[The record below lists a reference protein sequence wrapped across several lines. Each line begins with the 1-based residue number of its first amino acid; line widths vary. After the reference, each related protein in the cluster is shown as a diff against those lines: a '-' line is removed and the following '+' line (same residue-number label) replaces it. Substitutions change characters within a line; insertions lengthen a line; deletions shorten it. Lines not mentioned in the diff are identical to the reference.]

1 MAKKNSIY
9 RKRIP
14 ADKGAGEFTPAGVR
28 WQNFAVCV
36 ILVLLVAAVFGQT
49 ARFEFV
55 NYDDQKNVYE
65 NPVVEKG
72 LSVPAVG
79 WAFTHAQVANWIP
92 LTTLSHMLDCQL
104 FGLHAGGHHLVNVLL
119 HAATAALLFLVLRQ
133 MTGSLWRSAFVA
145 AVFAV
150 HPLRAESVAW
160 VSERKDVLSAFFFML
175 TLGAYVRNVRK
186 PSWTG
191 QGAVMFFF
199 TLGLLSKSMVATLPL
214 VLLLLDYW
222 PLKRISDFQPSPHSG
237 AASRFPISNLKHLL
251 IEKIPLFVLAAG
263 ACVATALMPDMQTI
277 LTNAHRL
284 PLFER
289 LGNAIISYV
298 VYMWQM
304 IFPSGLAIPYPFV
317 PNGQPLWKVC
327 LAFGVLAA
335 ISAVTAALRKKRPY
349 LLLGWLWYL
358 GMLVPVIG
366 IIQIS
371 PDAAHADRYTYL
383 PEIGLAIAAIW
394 AVADGSVRWK
404 QRRPCGVKPI
414 NPNTPPNPTTPQGR
428 LILGGLMAAVIG
440 ALMICA
446 HAQTSYWKND
456 ETLWTRALVCTSG
469 NSVAHN
475 NIGYALYQKGDVKD
489 AISHYKQAL
498 ENYPNY
504 AEAHYNLGV
513 VFLKMGELDDA
524 IAEYKQALKIE
535 PDYMEAHFDL
545 GAALALKGNLD
556 EAVAQYQKVLEIR
569 PDYAEADYNLGKV
582 LLLKGDLD
590 GAMACLD
597 KTTTGSP
604 DSPAR
609 WFNLGN
615 EFLQERDWECAM
627 VCYRQAIKL
636 NPRLADAYANL
647 GVALSQKGQTKEA
660 VDSWQ
665 RALEINPGQIY
676 VQNNLAWL
684 LATTPDAA
692 LRNGARAVALA
703 QQASQ
708 LSGGGNPAILRTLAA
723 ACAEDGSCALAADTA
738 RRALGLAVAQK
749 NEGLAATLQKE
760 IKLYEAGTPVRD
772 APR

>member
-1 MAKKNSIY
+1 
-9 RKRIP
+9 
-14 ADKGAGEFTPAGVR
+14 
-28 WQNFAVCV
+28 
-36 ILVLLVAAVFGQT
+36 
-49 ARFEFV
+49 
-55 NYDDQKNVYE
+55 
-65 NPVVEKG
+65 
-72 LSVPAVG
+72 
-79 WAFTHAQVANWIP
+79 
-92 LTTLSHMLDCQL
+92 MLDCQL
-104 FGLHAGGHHLVNVLL
+104 FALHAGGHHLVNVLL
-119 HAATAALLFLVLRQ
+119 HAATAVLLFLVLRQ

-175 TLGAYVRNVRK
+175 TIGAYVRNARQ
-186 PSWTG
+186 PSWTS
-191 QGAVMFFF
+191 QVAVMFLF

-222 PLKRISDFQPSPHSG
+222 PLKRISNFPSSPHSG
-237 AASRFPISNLKHLL
+237 AASRFPISDLKHLL

-263 ACVATALMPDMQTI
+263 ACVATALMPDMQKI

-289 LGNAIISYV
+289 LGNAMISYV

-335 ISAVTAALRKKRPY
+335 IFAITTALRKKRPY
-349 LLLGWLWYL
+349 LLMGWLWYL

-383 PEIGLAIAAIW
+383 PGIGLAIAAIW
-394 AVADGSVRWK
+394 AVADESVRWK
-404 QRRPCGVKPI
+404 QR
-414 NPNTPPNPTTPQGR
+414 R
-428 LILGGLMAAVIG
+428 LILGGLMAGVIG

-456 ETLWTRALVCTSG
+456 ETLWTRALDCTPG

-475 NIGYALYQKGDVKD
+475 NLGYALYQKGNVKD
-489 AISHYKQAL
+489 AIRHYKQAL

-513 VFLKMGELDDA
+513 VFLKMGALDDA
-524 IAEYKQALKIE
+524 IAEYRQALKIV

-556 EAVAQYQKVLEIR
+556 EAVAQYRKVLEIR

-590 GAMACLD
+590 GAMTCLD
-597 KTTTGSP
+597 KTTIGSP

-615 EFLQERDWECAM
+615 EFLQERDLECAM

-660 VDSWQ
+660 MDSWQ
-665 RALEINPGQIY
+665 RALEINPDQVY

-723 ACAEDGSCALAADTA
+723 ACAEDGSYTLAADTA
-738 RRALGLAVAQK
+738 RRALGLAAAQK
-749 NEGLAATLQKE
+749 NEGLVATLQKE
-760 IKLYEAGTPVRD
+760 IKLYEAGAPVRD
-772 APR
+772 VPR